1 MIATRPAPNESLAT
15 YAKRCAE
22 QERAATRPQ
31 RAKDLLAL
39 IACVLTWPADRVSI
53 IHGPGP
59 KYETHAQV
67 DGLLMR
73 EIDGHL
79 LVAGQVNDWHE
90 VRSAAELGTLMRSG
104 RLQGVGL

>member
-1 MIATRPAPNESLAT
+1 MIATRPAPNETLAA
-15 YAKRCAE
+15 YAKRCAA

-39 IACVLTWPADRVSI
+39 IARTLTWPAERVSV

-59 KYETHAQV
+59 EYLTYAQV
-67 DGLLMR
+67 DGLLLR

-79 LVAGQVNDWHE
+79 LVAGQVNDWHVIE
-90 VRSAAELGTLMRSG
+90 SAAELGTLMRTG
-104 RLQGVGL
+104 RLQGAGQ